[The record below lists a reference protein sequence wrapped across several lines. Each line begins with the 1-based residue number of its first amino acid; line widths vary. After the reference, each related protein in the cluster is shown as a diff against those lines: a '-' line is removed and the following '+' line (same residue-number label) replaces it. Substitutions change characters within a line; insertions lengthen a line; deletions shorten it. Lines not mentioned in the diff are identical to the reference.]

1 MYGLEKGIAYFII
14 GIVILFSS
22 KWIYQNAVSLNGF
35 KNKIIMTVIGIAI
48 VIFIILDFTGV
59 I

>member
-1 MYGLEKGIAYFII
+1 MHGFEKGIVYLII
-14 GIVILFSS
+14 GSIILFSS
-22 KWIYQNAVSLNGF
+22 KWIYKNAVSPNGF

-48 VIFIILDFTGV
+48 VIFIILDFTDV

>member
-1 MYGLEKGIAYFII
+1 MHSFEKGIAYLFI
-14 GIVILFSS
+14 GAVILFFS
-22 KWIYQNAVSLNGF
+22 KWIYQNAVSPNGF

-48 VIFIILDFTGV
+48 FIFIILDFTDV